1 MKLNK
6 IKLGKKVISNAS
18 TPYFIAE
25 IGVNHENSLSRAKKL
40 ILLAKKGGADG
51 VKFQTYKAETLAS
64 KKSPSYWDT
73 KQIKIRSQFELFK
86 KFDHFNFEDYKT
98 LALFCKKNK
107 IDFLS
112 TPFDTDSVNF
122 LNKFVPFFK
131 IASADITNFPLIRCI
146 ARKKKPVVLSTG
158 SSNINDIKVAIFELN
173 KYGCKK
179 IVVLHC
185 ILNYPTKYNNANLNM
200 INYLKNIFPDK
211 LIGFSDHTYPDDEMR
226 VLVTAYTK
234 GARVI
239 EKHFT
244 DNKKL
249 KGNDHFHSLDCND
262 LSTFIKK
269 VNFIN
274 TIEGKPERIVLESEK
289 ISRKNAR
296 RSVYT
301 KKKIKKGEILNEQN
315 IIPKRPGNGISPIYW
330 DKLIG
335 KKVIKNLEED
345 VEIKWEHIKK

>member
-1 MKLNK
+1 M
-6 IKLGKKVISNAS
+6 S

-25 IGVNHENSLSRAKKL
+25 IGVNHENSIERAKKL

-73 KQIKIRSQFELFK
+73 KQIKIKSQYELFK
-86 KFDHFNFEDYKT
+86 KFDHFNFEDYKN

-112 TPFDTDSVNF
+112 TPFDVESVNF

-131 IASADITNFPLIRCI
+131 IASADITNFPLIRSI
-146 ARKKKPVVLSTG
+146 ARKNKPVVLSTG
-158 SSNINDIKVAIFELN
+158 ASNIDEMKEAISELN
-173 KYGCKK
+173 KYGCNK
-179 IVVLHC
+179 IVLLHC
-185 ILNYPTKYNNANLNM
+185 ILNYPTKFNNANLNM
-200 INYLKNIFPDK
+200 ITHLKNIFPDK
-211 LIGFSDHTYPDDEMR
+211 LIGFSDHTYPDKEMR

-244 DNKKL
+244 DNKRL
-249 KGNDHFHSLDCND
+249 KGNDHFHSLDYND

-269 VNFIN
+269 VDFIN
-274 TIEGKPERIVLESEK
+274 KIEGKYERKVLESEK

-296 RSVYT
+296 RSIYT
-301 KKKIKKGEILNEQN
+301 KKKIKKGEILDDKN
-315 IIPKRPGNGISPIYW
+315 IIPKRPGKGISPVNW
-330 DKLIG
+330 DKIIG
-335 KKVIKNLEED
+335 KKITKDLDED
-345 VEIKWEHIKK
+345 MEIEWKHIKK